1 MKLSQLFTF
10 AAVTLCAGF
19 ATAHALEFR
28 VLVWE
33 GSESALK
40 YTANGKTINIS
51 GTENDLSP
59 VYRFTGAGPLV
70 LFKEVQQEGK
80 TIRETAATL
89 PLPIGVTHA
98 ILILAPADASQKSYL
113 GMWIN
118 DAPDSRPAETI
129 QFVNLS
135 SYPTTFKFGDQDFSI
150 APGANHQVRFDAAL
164 ERIVLRGAAYV
175 GDKWEL
181 FSGNPVPV
189 RAGLRLLMVLR
200 NGRPAPGRST
210 AVVDMVSFYD
220 RPPAIP
226 GAPATANP

>member
-1 MKLSQLFTF
+1 MT
-10 AAVTLCAGF
+10 AALCAGL
-19 ATAHALEFR
+19 TPAHALDFR
-28 VLVWE
+28 VLVWD

-40 YTANGKTINIS
+40 YAANGKTIGIS

-59 VYRFTGAGPLV
+59 VYRVTGAGPLV
-70 LFKEVQQEGK
+70 LFKEIKQEEK
-80 TIRETAATL
+80 TVRETAATL
-89 PLPIGVTHA
+89 PLPVGVTHA
-98 ILILAPADASQKSYL
+98 ILILAATDPSQKIYS

-135 SYPTTFKFGDQDFSI
+135 SYPTAFKFGEQDFVI
-150 APGANHQVRFDAAL
+150 APGGNHQVRFDAAL
-164 ERIVLRGAAYV
+164 ERIVLRGAASV

-200 NGRPAPGRST
+200 NGRPAPGRTT

-226 GAPATANP
+226 EAQATPNR